1 MLRKLST
8 PITLEIACIHNK
20 TVKVLWAYIHSL
32 ISANWFIFSRP
43 GVLTRRKKESLKS
56 ILRNKETRARN
67 KAVLV
72 CFNQTGSSNSKTADM
87 AASYE
92 PGN

>member
-1 MLRKLST
+1 MELSIESLTRLHPSVNFSKL
-8 PITLEIACIHNK
+8 
-20 TVKVLWAYIHSL
+20 VY
-32 ISANWFIFSRP
+32 FSRP

-67 KAVLV
+67 KAILF

>member
-8 PITLEIACIHNK
+8 PITLEIAYIHSG
-20 TVKVLWAYIHSL
+20 TVKVLRVYIPLL
-32 ISANWFIFSRP
+32 ISANWFIFSRR

-56 ILRNKETRARN
+56 ILHNKDTRARN
-67 KAVLV
+67 KAILF

-92 PGN
+92 PAN